1 MSSKSYSRAAIEMIL
16 QKAWNLQSGFDAI
29 EITGN
34 AFMFKL
40 SEEEEYNRILRDR
53 PWSINGCLL
62 NLMERVKYKAYED
75 FEFSQCPVW
84 IQIHNIL
91 MEAICLENT
100 IMIGGYVGEVV
111 LAEDPCLLW

>member
-1 MSSKSYSRAAIEMIL
+1 MVEPIISDPLVWKKNEVEKTLIGKIMSSKSYSRAAIERIL

-75 FEFSQCPVW
+75 FEFS
-84 IQIHNIL
+84 
-91 MEAICLENT
+91 
-100 IMIGGYVGEVV
+100 
-111 LAEDPCLLW
+111 